1 MKNKIMIEELI
12 TLISG
17 GKIQFTENP
26 KLIIYGD
33 DLGLSETQIE
43 MILNIIN
50 MNDNEANNTYDILSR
65 YNNSEYWYLQI

>member
-1 MKNKIMIEELI
+1 MKKQIMIEELI
-12 TLISG
+12 TLIRG

-26 KLIIYGD
+26 KLTIYGD

-65 YNNSEYWYLQI
+65 YNNSEYWYL

>member
-1 MKNKIMIEELI
+1 MKHKIMIEELI

-17 GKIQFTENP
+17 GKIQFTEKP

-65 YNNSEYWYLQI
+65 YNNSEYWYL

>member
-1 MKNKIMIEELI
+1 MKHKIMIEELI
-12 TLISG
+12 TLIRG

-26 KLIIYGD
+26 KLIIHGD

-65 YNNSEYWYLQI
+65 YNNSEYWYL